1 MKILLP
7 AAVLLLAASPAGA
20 ADTPGAMPGPTTA
33 RTQQP
38 SVQERLEKART
49 AVAAQDWKMAEREL
63 SVAVRESPRNA
74 DVHNLLGYTY
84 RKRESPDMARA
95 YQHYKT
101 ALNLDPNHKGAHEYL
116 GEAYLQD
123 KRLPEAE
130 QHLVALERICGGNG
144 CEEYQDLARAIADY
158 KAKN

>member
-1 MKILLP
+1 MKASIALT
-7 AAVLLLAASPAGA
+7 ALLLAAGAACA
-20 ADTPGAMPGPTTA
+20 ADTPGANPSVPQTT
-33 RTQQP
+33 
-38 SVQERLEKART
+38 VQERLANARKAVDRKDWGT
-49 AVAAQDWKMAEREL
+49 AQREL
-63 SVAVRESPRNA
+63 TVVVREAPQNA
-74 DVHNLLGYTY
+74 DAHNLLGYTY

-116 GEAYLQD
+116 GEALLVD

-130 QHLVALERICGGNG
+130 LHLVALERICGGTA
-144 CEEYQDLARAIADY
+144 CEEYQDLAKAIAEY